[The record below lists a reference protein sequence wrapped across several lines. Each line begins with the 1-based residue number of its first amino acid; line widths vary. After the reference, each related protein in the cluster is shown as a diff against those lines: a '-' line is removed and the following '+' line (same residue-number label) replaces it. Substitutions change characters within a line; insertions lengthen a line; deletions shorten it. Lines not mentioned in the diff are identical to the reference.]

1 MISLFS
7 DNGIGPGFWKFD
19 SSLLEDDE
27 HKEILMF
34 KIPHFIHKYQDLEY
48 NRLLWE
54 LIKME
59 IRAFTMRYSKQ
70 KANKN
75 EKRL

>member
-1 MISLFS
+1 LISLFS
-7 DNGIGPGFWKFD
+7 DNGIGPGFWKSD

-59 IRAFTMRYSKQ
+59 IRAFTISYSKH
-70 KANKN
+70 KAKMK
-75 EKRL
+75 KRL